1 MFLSYWDNFETIR
14 KREIIWKKFGQF
26 WNRPENWQSSG
37 KIRTV
42 LKPSGKLAMIRKNPD
57 RFGSI
62 GRVEQVFSV
71 VRAKTFQTRKNFP
84 GSNVT
89 LLPRFLGLCCTDTLF
104 EWCLDIWLNCWK
116 HLNHTNKYEVLPK
129 WNVPGSKITTCLLD
143 WTVFFTDIPLLSK
156 MVGDIMT
163 VLCLK

>member
-1 MFLSYWDNFETIR
+1 MIWKNLDSFETFR
-14 KREIIWKKFGQF
+14 KIYNHLEKGGQL
-26 WNRPENWQSSG
+26 WNRPDNWQSSG
-37 KIRTV
+37 KTPDSFETIRKIGNHLGKSWSFWKWDSLKGFSVIRT
-42 LKPSGKLAMIRKNPD
+42 
-57 RFGSI
+57 
-62 GRVEQVFSV
+62 
-71 VRAKTFQTRKNFP
+71 KTFRTRKNFP

-89 LLPRFLGLCCTDTLF
+89 LLPRFWGLCCTDTLF